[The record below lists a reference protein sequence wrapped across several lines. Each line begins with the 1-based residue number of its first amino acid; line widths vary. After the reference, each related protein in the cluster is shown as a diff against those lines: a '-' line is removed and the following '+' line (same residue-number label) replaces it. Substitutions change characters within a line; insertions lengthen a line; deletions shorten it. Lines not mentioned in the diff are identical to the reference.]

1 MTQHIAGL
9 RQELKDLVAA
19 TVRQDPPL
27 SPYMKAKVAKLQRQ
41 IKVLE
46 GKLANDVVG
55 YPQGWPGNFSDTQL
69 LASLR
74 AH

>member
-1 MTQHIAGL
+1 MTEHIASL

-46 GKLANDVVG
+46 GKLANG
-55 YPQGWPGNFSDTQL
+55 M
-69 LASLR
+69 
-74 AH
+74 